1 MKKYLGLLLLLTL
14 VSCLYYDREK
24 IVDKHRLAGYDYRLF
39 QSTPAWDLAKAV
51 QDGDVAKIR
60 EIRNSNPE
68 LINYQESKYGETL
81 LMLTIFNRNY
91 KSFQALLENG
101 ADVNIYD
108 KFNGSSA
115 IIKASSRN
123 DVKYIKLLVEYGANV
138 NDIQVGKRRPDC
150 SVRWTPLIA
159 ASRAGNFEVVK
170 YLVENGADINYHNE
184 YNETALSES
193 VIQDNYDIAY
203 FLLKNGAN
211 YRLPVIYR
219 VDYSIPVE
227 MIKTKEDT
235 IPIYLD
241 SFLNEPSGEFG
252 IYQELYK
259 RKIISFLK
267 QKHFKSP
274 R

>member
-1 MKKYLGLLLLLTL
+1 MKKYLSLLLLLTL

-91 KSFQALLENG
+91 KSFQALLDNG

-115 IIKASSRN
+115 IIKASRN
-123 DVKYIKLLVEYGANV
+123 DVKYVKLLVEYGANV

-184 YNETALSES
+184 DNWEKNRNKAEKRAQSEDKFIS
-193 VIQDNYDIAY
+193 IFDMFFIQSKRAGQKK
-203 FLLKNGAN
+203 L
-211 YRLPVIYR
+211 
-219 VDYSIPVE
+219 
-227 MIKTKEDT
+227 TKELINWPTPHHTDDKT
-235 IPIYLD
+235 IVAI
-241 SFLNEPSGEFG
+241 E
-252 IYQELYK
+252 
-259 RKIISFLK
+259 R
-267 QKHFKSP
+267 